1 MNTWF
6 HYGIGLALLTVS
18 SLPLADTTAEAAP
31 ASAEVTAA
39 VMAEAAADGAPGNP
53 APAPADTN
61 PEEHAAAA
69 TVGSDTSAD
78 PQGAGDNPVAAALGQ
93 ADLSPWG
100 MYQAADWVVK
110 SVMILL
116 VVASMATWAVWLGKQ
131 LQLVVARRRDRKLLV
146 RIVNADTLAEVE
158 NNAGEALGGVA
169 LLAATRH
176 ELAQSA
182 RGPASDEGIKE
193 RVQARL
199 ERVQA
204 ALGNRMSKGTGLL
217 ATIGSVAP
225 FVGLFGTVWGIMN
238 AFIGIAHSQTTNLAV
253 VAPGIAEALL
263 ATAIGLV
270 AAIPAVVVYNHFA
283 RAIGDYRALLA
294 DMSVALLV
302 LVSRDLDRKSVNDTG
317 DMGLL
322 LRKTG

>member
-1 MNTWF
+1 MNIWF
-6 HYGIGLALLTVS
+6 RYGIGLTLLGAS
-18 SLPLADTTAEAAP
+18 SL
-31 ASAEVTAA
+31 
-39 VMAEAAADGAPGNP
+39 VMADAAADAPAASTEVAIP
-53 APAPADTN
+53 APAQA
-61 PEEHAAAA
+61 E
-69 TVGSDTSAD
+69 V
-78 PQGAGDNPVAAALGQ
+78 PVAGVPLTEAENATATADMGHVVAGADMVTALGQ

-116 VVASMATWAVWLGKQ
+116 LVASVVTWAVWLGKQ
-131 LQLVVARRRDRKLLV
+131 LQLMVARRRGRQLLAYMV
-146 RIVNADTLAEVE
+146 HADTFAAAERE
-158 NNAGEALGGVA
+158 CQSGRGGGMA

-176 ELAQSA
+176 ELSQSA

-199 ERVQA
+199 DRVQA
-204 ALGNRMSKGTGLL
+204 GLGSGMSKGTGLL

-238 AFIGIAHSQTTNLAV
+238 AFIGIARSQTTNLSV

-270 AAIPAVVVYNHFA
+270 AAIPAVVIYNHFA
-283 RAIGDYRALLA
+283 RAIGGYRALLA

-302 LVSRDLDRKSVNDTG
+302 LVSRDLDRQSVNQAANTEV
-317 DMGLL
+317 L